1 MAELQTTFIPK
12 KPMVEEAPVQSA
24 RSASF
29 GLLNLAATVI
39 FLAALVAAVVVYFY
53 KVTLERQVVLMGQ
66 QLQIAR
72 GSFEPSLITEMQRL
86 DKRLNAAGTILKDHL
101 TMSPLF
107 VELEQ
112 NTLKQVQFTNF
123 NYSFKD
129 NKIVVKM
136 SGKAADYRTI
146 ALQNDLFSVNKY
158 FKNILFSN
166 MTLDETGRVNFE
178 LNFNIDPDFLRASR
192 KI

>member
-1 MAELQTTFIPK
+1 
-12 KPMVEEAPVQSA
+12 MVEEAPVQTA
-24 RSASF
+24 RRAGF

-101 TMSPLF
+101 TMSPFF